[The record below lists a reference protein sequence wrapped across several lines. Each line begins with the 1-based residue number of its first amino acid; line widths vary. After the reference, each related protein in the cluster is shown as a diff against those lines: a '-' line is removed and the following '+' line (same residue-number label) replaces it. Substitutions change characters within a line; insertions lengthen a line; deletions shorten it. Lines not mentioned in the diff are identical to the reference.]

1 MAKVDVAARQLAIIH
16 LLAHHVVAHISL
28 RHTPTKIA
36 VWQLVK
42 AHHHA
47 AVHHSALA
55 AVVKFLIVQIPSDLA
70 LRIDDEIF
78 GEIVPASSTA
88 VFPIKRLINARYGVV
103 DEIEPVFK
111 GGTYLFDLHLLHVA
125 KSIIAAIRHDRLGV
139 NFILFD
145 LLFAAENIAYFD
157 LV

>member
-16 LLAHHVVAHISL
+16 LLAHHIVAHISL
-28 RHTPTKIA
+28 RHTPAQIA
-36 VWQLVK
+36 VWQLMK

-47 AVHHSALA
+47 AVHHSTLA

-78 GEIVPASSTA
+78 GEIIPASSTA
-88 VFPIKRLINARYGVV
+88 VFPIKRLINARDSVV

-111 GGTYLFDLHLLHVA
+111 RRIDLFNLHLLHVA
-125 KSIIAAIRHDRLGV
+125 KSIIAAIRHDRLSV

-145 LLFAAENIAYFD
+145 LLFAVKNVAYFD